1 MRRVEYDINKSEY
14 HIKVNSFD
22 YYFSS
27 VFNLKRFV
35 NNYDY
40 FVEEETNKL
49 KAKYKVNIDIYDYL
63 VMVFYKK
70 IEKRG
75 FKVLIHKDN
84 DIIEVKENYIYKLY
98 R

>member
-1 MRRVEYDINKSEY
+1 MVD
-14 HIKVNSFD
+14 SFD

-84 DIIEVKENYIYKLY
+84 DIIEVKEDYIYKLY

>member
-1 MRRVEYDINKSEY
+1 MRRVEYDINKSSY
-14 HIKVNSFD
+14 HFIVNDYD

-27 VFNLKRFV
+27 IFNLKRFS

-49 KAKYKVNIDIYDYL
+49 RAKYKVNIDIYDYL